1 MAKKLGKKARKFA
14 KKNLPSV
21 MKRQRKLNSMF
32 KKKSAPRRL
41 KVSNEVFLEESNKS
55 KNVQQTHGDH
65 EGMILDEAVYNNDL
79 GDLFHQDDYDLAE
92 DASVSDGYISED
104 PECPYISESED
115 EICSEEKSDDAP
127 ILLQNREIYQEIA
140 KQKRKLD
147 KLCVKD
153 PQFSKFLENR
163 RSDLHKSKSEE
174 IYSDEEGDAN
184 SADDDGIRE
193 SETSLSGKVL
203 TSSTLDVWCW
213 MVMEQPNSSTFSSLL
228 YGFRAACHYGVDS
241 DEVSQQKIANREVFS
256 KLLTF
261 ILQEAHGIFCRLL
274 GISGSMNKENLL
286 KTTKNSE
293 WKSVRPLI
301 KSYLRS
307 SLFLLNQ
314 EMDNQILMF
323 VISQL
328 RLSIMFFAAFPSL
341 AKRLIKRSIHL
352 WATGDENLSA
362 CSFFIIRD
370 IASKFSSDY
379 LDICLMRTYRAF
391 IANCKFMDPANLKH
405 IKFLMHSIVEIY
417 SLDIQKSS
425 QKVLV
430 SVQQLAS
437 ILRQALKIKK
447 KEELK
452 KIHSWQYINCISVWV
467 EFVSCNFKNYDL
479 QPLLVLII
487 EIIRGIA
494 HLFSGPRYSP
504 LRFKCVKILNQLS
517 LSSGVFIP
525 IASLLFDCLE
535 HRGNINVDRTQR
547 SHVDFSSL
555 LKAPKQLLKSRDFH
569 EESILTAIQ
578 LLSEHF
584 SQWSYHISFPEL
596 TTIPLIL
603 LKRFHENTTL
613 ESVRR
618 TVKRLMDQAQQN
630 SEFIQR
636 KRDEVSFSPEDQS
649 SVDSFLQLE
658 KNDKSAPF
666 GRFYASTRHTSISQN
681 MIH

>member
-32 KKKSAPRRL
+32 KKKSAPRRS
-41 KVSNEVFLEESNKS
+41 KVSNKVFLEESNKS
-55 KNVQQTHGDH
+55 KNVQQTHGDL
-65 EGMILDEAVYNNDL
+65 EGMILDEAFTTMIL
-79 GDLFHQDDYDLAE
+79 GTYFIKMIMIWMRMFQLVMDIYL
-92 DASVSDGYISED
+92 
-104 PECPYISESED
+104 
-115 EICSEEKSDDAP
+115 
-127 ILLQNREIYQEIA
+127 REIYQEIA

-153 PQFSKFLENR
+153 PQFSKFLESR

-174 IYSDEEGDAN
+174 IMKKVMLIVL
-184 SADDDGIRE
+184 DDGIGE

-213 MVMEQPNSSTFSSLL
+213 MVMEQPNCSTLSSLL
-228 YGFRAACHYGVDS
+228 YGFRAACHFGVDS

-261 ILQEAHGIFCRLL
+261 VLQEAHGIFSRLL
-274 GISGSMNKENLL
+274 GISGSMNKENML
-286 KTTKNSE
+286 KTTKKSE

-352 WATGDENLSA
+352 WATRGETLSA
-362 CSFFIIRD
+362 GSFFIIRD
-370 IASKFSSDY
+370 IASKCSSDY
-379 LDICLMRTYRAF
+379 LDICLMRTYQAF
-391 IANCKFMDPANLKH
+391 IANCKFMDSANLKH

-425 QKVLV
+425 Q
-430 SVQQLAS
+430 
-437 ILRQALKIKK
+437 

-494 HLFSGPRYSP
+494 HLFSGPRYLP

-535 HRGNINVDRTQR
+535 HRGNINADRTQR

-555 LKAPKQLLKSRDFH
+555 LKVPKQLLKSRDFH

-596 TTIPLIL
+596 ATIPLIL

-618 TVKRLMDQAQQN
+618 TVKHLMDQAQQK
-630 SEFIQR
+630 SDFIQR
-636 KRDEVSFSPEDQS
+636 KRDEVLFSPKDQS
-649 SVDSFLQLE
+649 SVDGFLELE
-658 KNDKSAPF
+658 KNDGSSPF
-666 GRFYASTRHTSISQN
+666 GRFYASIRHDGLQSPRT
-681 MIH
+681 